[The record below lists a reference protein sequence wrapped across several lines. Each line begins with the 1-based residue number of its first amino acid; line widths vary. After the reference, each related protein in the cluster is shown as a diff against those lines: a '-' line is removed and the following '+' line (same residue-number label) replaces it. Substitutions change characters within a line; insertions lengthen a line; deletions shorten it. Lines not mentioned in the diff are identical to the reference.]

1 MNINLAN
8 VLFDDG
14 VFSELYQAG
23 FITEKIFAYREI
35 YLWIHAQLQTRK
47 ISKRKAVAEAEVK
60 FNKDARTIWR
70 ALHCFTEAEDLLI
83 PVELED
89 FEY

>member
-1 MNINLAN
+1 MDINLAN
-8 VLFDDG
+8 ALFDDG

-35 YLWIHAQLQTRK
+35 YLWVNAQVQTRN
-47 ISKRKAVAEAEVK
+47 ITKRKAVAEAEVK

-70 ALHCFTEAEDLLI
+70 ALRSFSEVEDLLM